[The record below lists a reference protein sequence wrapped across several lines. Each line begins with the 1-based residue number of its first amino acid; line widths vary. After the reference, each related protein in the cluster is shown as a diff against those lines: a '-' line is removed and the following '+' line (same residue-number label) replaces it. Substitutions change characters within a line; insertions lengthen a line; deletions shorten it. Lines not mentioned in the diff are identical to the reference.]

1 MDRKIR
7 IGLGAAWLLSVAALV
22 FFLYYG
28 QKYLLCFREQQQMFL
43 FDWNYIAGLLGSV
56 GGFSVLS
63 ARFLAQFFIPLW
75 AGPLVTALLA
85 GGSAWFIWKSMER
98 SGAGWAAFPLSF
110 LSPVFILVSLLDGQY
125 FYQGLTA
132 FFIGSAALS
141 LYSRCR
147 GMKAPVRTSIGLAI
161 ILVLFFLAG
170 PAALLFGVSALVCD
184 LVAGRN
190 RWACSLCLPAFA
202 MLCGFVAVQ
211 SGWIAT
217 MEYSCT
223 PAFYYELMAPKVP
236 FIHQA
241 GWILLPVSL
250 LLAALVGNRSKMS
263 VGIKALVFALSL
275 LVVVIPFR
283 ISYFRNLNRDMM
295 RFCRLEVLASRQ
307 DWNGIIKLCGR
318 DVRSLD
324 DLNYLNLALAEKG
337 VLVED
342 LFKYPQAGPESLI
355 YDEKSQSAISMLRLS
370 HILFSMGNVAGAQST
385 AFNANQ
391 AFSNNPSMIKILVQ
405 ADLMRGTYDVA
416 RKNIRLLE
424 KTLFYRSWAKD
435 QERFLDNDEQVLK
448 DPVLGSGRKDFPQDG
463 DFVLSP
469 SPFDDL
475 RRIVKANPDDLK
487 ARQYAI
493 AYMMLSDKAD

>member
-1 MDRKIR
+1 MDRKKK
-7 IGLGAAWLLSVAALV
+7 IGLGAAWLICVVALA

-28 QKYLLCFREQQQMFL
+28 QKYLLCFREQQQMFF
-43 FDWNYIAGLLGSV
+43 FDWGYVSGLLGQV
-56 GGFSVLS
+56 GGFSVLC
-63 ARFLAQFFIPLW
+63 ARFLTQFFRPLW
-75 AGPLVTALLA
+75 VGPVVTALLA

-98 SGAGWAAFPLSF
+98 SGAGWETFPLSF
-110 LSPVFILVSLLDGQY
+110 LAPVFVLVSLLDGQY
-125 FYQGLTA
+125 FYQGLVA
-132 FFIGSAALS
+132 FFMACAALCQ
-141 LYSRCR
+141 YNRVAAEKVGSRAVL
-147 GMKAPVRTSIGLAI
+147 GTL
-161 ILVLFFLAG
+161 LVLLLFVLAG

-184 LVAGRN
+184 FVAGRN
-190 RWACSLCLPAFA
+190 RWACSLCLPALA
-202 MLCGFVAVQ
+202 LLCGFLAVQ
-211 SGWIAT
+211 AGWIAT

-223 PAFYYELMAPKVP
+223 PAFYYELMASKVP
-236 FIHQA
+236 FIHHVS
-241 GWILLPVSL
+241 WILLPVSL

-263 VGIKALVFALSL
+263 VGMKALIFALSL

-337 VLVED
+337 VLAED

-435 QERFLDNDEQVLK
+435 HERFLDNDEQVLK
-448 DPVLGSGRKDFPQDG
+448 DPVLGNGRNGFPQDG